1 MTEDENL
8 QLRALKELE
17 WDPKIDAARIGV
29 AARSGVVT
37 LTGQVPT
44 YAEKIAAEDAVRR
57 VKGVRA
63 IAQEIEVHL
72 PHEQRRSDTDIAERA
87 LRILDWDVFVPNSR
101 ITVEV
106 SHGWVK
112 LRGEVDWHYQRIAA
126 EDAIRKL
133 SGVRGI
139 TNTITV
145 KPSTKAGDVRN
156 RIEEAFKRHAE
167 LEARHV
173 MVEATDGTV
182 ILSGWVENWREK
194 ELALNAAWNAPGVTS
209 VEEKITLAP

>member
-1 MTEDENL
+1 
-8 QLRALKELE
+8 
-17 WDPKIDAARIGV
+17 
-29 AARSGVVT
+29 VVT

-44 YAEKIAAEDAVRR
+44 YGEKIAAEEAARR
-57 VKGVRA
+57 VRGVRA

-101 ITVEV
+101 ITVRV
-106 SHGWVK
+106 AQGWVT
-112 LRGEVDWHYQRIAA
+112 LSGEVDWHYQRTAA
-126 EDAIRKL
+126 EDTIRKL

-139 TNTITV
+139 TNSITV

-173 MVEATDGTV
+173 MVEAIGGQV
-182 ILSGWVENWREK
+182 VLSGRVENWREK
-194 ELALNAAWNAPGVTS
+194 ELALNAAWNAPGVVS
-209 VEEKITLAP
+209 VEDKITMIP